1 MRVLIWSQHLL
12 GTGHLQR
19 AARLADALAA
29 RGHAVT
35 VANGGPPP
43 ATTPRAWRR
52 VDLPAIR
59 AADADFNRLVD
70 AAGAP
75 VDAAL
80 WARRRAVLAALAG
93 EEPDLVVVEMFPFGR
108 RAFARELAPL
118 LDAWR
123 TRPRRPHLVVSLR
136 DVLVAKRKPGRAAEV
151 AARVAR
157 WFDRVLV
164 HADPRLVTLDA
175 TFPAARRIA
184 AWLRYT
190 GYVAPELPP
199 ADAGAGA
206 GVVVSAGGG
215 GVGRALFEA
224 ALDAAC
230 RLDGACGPWTL
241 VGGRELP
248 EPEWAALT
256 ARAPAEVR
264 LVRAVDDLP
273 ALLAAAR
280 VSVSQAGYNT
290 VAEALALRRAMV
302 LVPFARGDETEQTR
316 RAEAVASIGAARLVS
331 EIELDGARLADA
343 VRRSAAAAFP
353 AFALDVAGA
362 ERSAELLERLA
373 EGRG

>member
-19 AARLADALAA
+19 AARLADALAD
-29 RGHAVT
+29 RGHDVT
-35 VANGGPPP
+35 VANGGPAP
-43 ATTPRAWRR
+43 ATTPRGWRR
-52 VDLPAIR
+52 IDLPAIR
-59 AADADFNRLVD
+59 AADADFTGLVD
-70 AAGAP
+70 AGGEP
-75 VDAAL
+75 LGEAL

-93 EEPDLVVVEMFPFGR
+93 EAPDLVLVEMFPFGR

-123 TRPRRPHLVVSLR
+123 AQPRRPRLVVSLR

-190 GYVAPELPP
+190 GYVAPELPAP
-199 ADAGAGA
+199 AGDGA

-215 GVGRALFEA
+215 VVGRALFEA
-224 ALDAAC
+224 ALDAAP

-256 ARAPAEVR
+256 ARAPAGVR
-264 LVRAVDDLP
+264 LVRAVGDLP
-273 ALLAAAR
+273 ALVATAR

-290 VAEALALRRAMV
+290 VAETLALKRPMV

-316 RAEAVASIGAARLVS
+316 RAEAVASIGAARLIS
-331 EIELDGARLADA
+331 ETELDGARLADA

-362 ERSAELLERLA
+362 RRSAELLERLR